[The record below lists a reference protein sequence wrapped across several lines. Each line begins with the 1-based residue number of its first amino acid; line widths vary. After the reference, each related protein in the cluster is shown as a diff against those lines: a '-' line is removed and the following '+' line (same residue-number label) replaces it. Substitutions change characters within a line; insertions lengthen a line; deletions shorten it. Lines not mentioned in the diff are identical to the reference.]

1 MNLQAIRR
9 WAPWLSLVVLFAIA
23 TTLLSWWQFARRE
36 ERVEKI
42 TQVVENYE
50 SEPIQLSEVSWI
62 AVGNGLR
69 ADEWRPLILQ
79 GNYIPEQAVLVRNR
93 PLSGSPGFL
102 QLVPFRTTTGEVIV
116 IERGWLPAG
125 SDITEPLLNPLP
137 DSENKELVVRL
148 RQGEFDSGKQSVE
161 GRLDTIDLAEY
172 SQLHPELAIETKF
185 YGRLATETPGS
196 DEAPLPQPKPSL
208 NEGNHLS
215 YALQWLLFGIMA
227 FAASLWAYRNDKRLR
242 LEEQGLIPKRVQKR
256 TQANDDAAFEDQ
268 NQ

>member
-9 WAPWLSLVVLFAIA
+9 WAPWLALVVLFAIA

-42 TQVVENYE
+42 TQVVENYD
-50 SEPIQLSEVSWI
+50 SKPIQLSEVSWI
-62 AVGNGLR
+62 EVGNGLR

-137 DSENKELVVRL
+137 DSETKELVVRL

-161 GRLDTIDLAEY
+161 GRLDTIDLDEY
-172 SQLHPELAIETKF
+172 SQLHPDLAIETKF
-185 YGRLATETPGS
+185 YGRLATETPSS

-227 FAASLWAYRNDKRLR
+227 FAAFLWAYRNDKRLR
-242 LEEQGLIPKRVQKR
+242 LEEQGLIPRRAQKR

>member
-62 AVGNGLR
+62 EVGNGLR
-69 ADEWRPLILQ
+69 ADEWRPLILE
-79 GNYIPEQAVLVRNR
+79 GNYIPEQSVLVRNR

-116 IERGWLPAG
+116 IERGWLPA
-125 SDITEPLLNPLP
+125 
-137 DSENKELVVRL
+137 
-148 RQGEFDSGKQSVE
+148 
-161 GRLDTIDLAEY
+161 
-172 SQLHPELAIETKF
+172 
-185 YGRLATETPGS
+185 
-196 DEAPLPQPKPSL
+196 
-208 NEGNHLS
+208 
-215 YALQWLLFGIMA
+215 
-227 FAASLWAYRNDKRLR
+227 
-242 LEEQGLIPKRVQKR
+242 
-256 TQANDDAAFEDQ
+256 
-268 NQ
+268 